1 MEDEKKV
8 KCNNCK
14 QEIPESKLILHE
26 AFCLRNN
33 KYCEKCQQVILTSQ
47 YDEHIKSHDK
57 KKEEPKPIKKEIIQ
71 EEKFEDNYLPMGN
84 YDNFKKI
91 NVDAV
96 LKKKKEEDEKKKKED
111 EKKKM
116 EEERIKKRRNC

>member
-1 MEDEKKV
+1 MEEKKV
-8 KCNNCK
+8 KCNNCRE
-14 QEIPESKLILHE
+14 EISESKLVLHE

-33 KYCEKCQQVILTSQ
+33 KYCEKCQKVILTSE

-71 EEKFEDNYLPMGN
+71 EEKFEDDYLQREN

-91 NVDAV
+91 NV
-96 LKKKKEEDEKKKKED
+96 LKKFLKKRRRR
-111 EKKKM
+111 KKM

>member
-1 MEDEKKV
+1 MEEKKV

-14 QEIPESKLILHE
+14 QEIAESKLVLHE

-33 KYCEKCQQVILTSQ
+33 KYCEKCQKVILTSE

-57 KKEEPKPIKKEIIQ
+57 KKEEPKQIKKEIIQ
-71 EEKFEDNYLPMGN
+71 DNIYEDEYLPMGN

-91 NVDAV
+91 DVEAV
-96 LKKKKEEDEKKKKED
+96 LKKKKEENEKKKKEE
-111 EKKKM
+111 EKKK
-116 EEERIKKRRNC
+116 IGRRKN